1 MNNHFAEL
9 INTRLKPDVETRLD
23 MSRFNGFPSAPKR
36 LKRFSSTSLGC
47 TGLKSGVNESSLRK
61 TFSFLLVLLTV
72 LLHAASSFAEQTDD
86 TEYEAVAEEYIKT
99 YLAAHPLEGTALG
112 LHEYDGKISDYSRLA
127 LDAELSRLRR
137 FEDRLAKFD
146 PAKLGARQS
155 IDLRILQAAVK
166 KDLFEMQD
174 MSVFE
179 RNPMVYAGAADVNV
193 YIKRNFAP
201 LEDRVRSLVAIESQ
215 IPNILIA
222 ARTNLND
229 VLPKP
234 YVELAIQVAKG
245 SADFLKK
252 DLVSAVS
259 GLKDEQLRAAFLNA
273 NRKAA
278 NALNDYAAWLEREK
292 LPKASLDFA
301 LGEEKFHRFL
311 AQTELV
317 DLPPEKILEIGMAQL
332 KTEQDAFAEAAKKV
346 DPNKPPIEVFKQI
359 QTEHPTPDKLIPD
372 VAKDLDKIRKYVL
385 SHHLVGI
392 PSEIRAKVKETP
404 QYLRAT
410 SFASMDTPGPF
421 EKRAT
426 EAYYYVTPTENDWP
440 DKQKQEWLTAVNYYT
455 SDITSI
461 HEAYPGHYVQFLHLN
476 ASPATKVEKIFGS
489 YAFIEG
495 WAHYCEKMMLDEG
508 YGSATRS
515 TPNEEDVKRAAKY
528 RMAQA
533 DEALLRLCRLCVS
546 IKMHTQN
553 MSIEEATKFFQENC
567 YYEEKPARQEA
578 TRGTFDPGYLNYTL
592 GKLEILKLRD
602 DYKAQQGDAFSLQKF
617 HNELLNHGMP
627 PIRLLREIM
636 LKDQSKWD
644 QVL

>member
-1 MNNHFAEL
+1 M
-9 INTRLKPDVETRLD
+9 KPTIPA
-23 MSRFNGFPSAPKR
+23 N
-36 LKRFSSTSLGC
+36 KRFFAIL
-47 TGLKSGVNESSLRK
+47 LLLAVAYL
-61 TFSFLLVLLTV
+61 SFKNLV
-72 LLHAASSFAEQTDD
+72 SFAAETEDP
-86 TEYEAVAEEYIKT
+86 EYEAVAEEYIKG
-99 YLAAHPLEGTALG
+99 YLSAHPLEGTALG
-112 LHEYDGKISDYSRLA
+112 LHEYDGKIADYSRLA

-137 FEDRLAKFD
+137 FDDRLSKFD
-146 PAKLGARQS
+146 PSKLSARQS

-166 KDLFEMQD
+166 RDLLEMQD

-179 RNPMVYAGAADVNV
+179 RNPMVYARAVDVNA

-234 YVELAIQVAKG
+234 YVELAIQIARG

-252 DLVSAVS
+252 DLVAAV
-259 GLKDEQLRAAFLNA
+259 GNLKDQQLRGAFHEA

-278 NALNDYAAWLEREK
+278 SALNDYAAWLEREK
-292 LPKASLDFA
+292 IPKASMDFA
-301 LGEEKFHRFL
+301 VGEEKFRRFL

-317 DLPPEKILEIGMAQL
+317 DLPPQKVLEIGMEQL
-332 KTEQDAFAEAAKKV
+332 KAEQTAFAEAARKI
-346 DPNKPPIEVFKQI
+346 DPNKSPIEVFKQI
-359 QTEHPTPDKLIPD
+359 QSEHPTPQNLISD

-385 SHHLVGI
+385 NRRLVSI
-392 PSEIRAKVKETP
+392 PSDVRAKVKETP

-421 EKRAT
+421 EKHAN

-440 DKQKQEWLTAVNYYT
+440 EKQKEEWLTAFNYYT
-455 SDITSI
+455 SDVTSI

-476 ASPATKVEKIFGS
+476 ASPASKVEKIFGS
-489 YAFIEG
+489 YAFTEG

-508 YGSATRS
+508 YGSSTNS
-515 TPNEEDVKRAAKY
+515 TPSEEDVKRAAKY

-546 IKMHTQN
+546 IKMHTQK
-553 MSIEEATKFFQENC
+553 MSLDEATKFFQENC

-578 TRGTFDPGYLNYTL
+578 IRGTFDPGYLNYTV

-602 DYKAQQGDAFSLQKF
+602 DYKAQQGDDFSLQKF

-636 LKDQSKWD
+636 LKDQNKWD

>member
-1 MNNHFAEL
+1 M
-9 INTRLKPDVETRLD
+9 LK
-23 MSRFNGFPSAPKR
+23 A
-36 LKRFSSTSLGC
+36 
-47 TGLKSGVNESSLRK
+47 
-61 TFSFLLVLLTV
+61 FSFIFSLVALSL
-72 LLHAASSFAEQTDD
+72 SCGDSFATQTADV
-86 TEYEAVAEEYIKT
+86 EYEAVAEEYIKT

-112 LHEYDGKISDYSRLA
+112 LHEYDGKITDYSRLA

-137 FEDRLAKFD
+137 FDDRLTKFD
-146 PAKLGARQS
+146 PGELSPRQS

-166 KDLFEMQD
+166 KELFQMQEM
-174 MSVFE
+174 SIFE
-179 RNPMVYAGAADVNV
+179 RNPMVYARAADVNV

-222 ARTNLND
+222 ARTNLSD
-229 VLPKP
+229 VLPRP
-234 YVELAIQVAKG
+234 YVELAVQIARA
-245 SADFLKK
+245 SSDFLKK
-252 DLVSAVS
+252 DLVAAVA
-259 GLKDEQLRAAFLNA
+259 GLKDEQIRVAFQES

-278 NALNDYAAWLEREK
+278 SALTDYAAWLEREK

-301 LGEEKFHRFL
+301 LGEEKFRRL
-311 AQTELV
+311 LTQTELV
-317 DLPPEKILEIGMAQL
+317 DLPPEKILEIGMEQL
-332 KTEQDAFAEAAKKV
+332 KTEQEAFADAAKRI
-346 DPNKPPIEVFKQI
+346 DPNKSAIEVFKQI
-359 QTEHPTPDKLIPD
+359 QSEHPTPENLIPD
-372 VAKDLDKIRKYVL
+372 VGKDLDKLRKYVS
-385 SHHLVGI
+385 SHHLVTI
-392 PSEIRAKVKETP
+392 PADVRAKVKETP

-421 EKRAT
+421 ERRAT

-440 DKQKQEWLTAVNYYT
+440 EKQKQEWLTAFNYYT
-455 SDITSI
+455 SDVVSI

-476 ASPATKVEKIFGS
+476 ASPASKVEKIFGS

-508 YGSATRS
+508 YGSPTSAS
-515 TPNEEDVKRAAKY
+515 PSEEDVKRAAKY

-553 MSIEEATKFFQENC
+553 MSIEEATKFFKDNC

-578 TRGTFDPGYLNYTL
+578 IRGTFDPGYLNYTL
-592 GKLEILKLRD
+592 GKLQILKLRD
-602 DYKAQQGDAFSLQKF
+602 DYKTQEGDDFSIQKF
-617 HNELLNHGMP
+617 HNELLSHGMP

-636 LKDQSKWD
+636 LKDQTKWD
-644 QVL
+644 EVL

>member
-1 MNNHFAEL
+1 MKIFF
-9 INTRLKPDVETRLD
+9 R
-23 MSRFNGFPSAPKR
+23 
-36 LKRFSSTSLGC
+36 
-47 TGLKSGVNESSLRK
+47 
-61 TFSFLLVLLTV
+61 LLVIALLLPSTN
-72 LLHAASSFAEQTDD
+72 SFAAQTADAD
-86 TEYEAVAEEYIKT
+86 YEAVAEEYIKG
-99 YLAAHPLEGTALG
+99 YLAARPLQGTALG
-112 LHEYDGKISDYSRLA
+112 LHEYDGKITDYSRLA

-137 FEDRLAKFD
+137 FDDRLNKFD
-146 PAKLGARQS
+146 PTQLGQRQS
-155 IDLRILQAAVK
+155 IDLRILQAAIK
-166 KDLFEMQD
+166 NELFQMQD

-179 RNPMVYAGAADVNV
+179 RNPMVYARAADLNIYVQ
-193 YIKRNFAP
+193 RNFAP
-201 LEDRVRSLVAIESQ
+201 LEDRVRSLIAIESQ

-222 ARTNLND
+222 ARTNLNE

-234 YVELAIQVAKG
+234 HVELAIQIARG
-245 SADFLKK
+245 SSDFLKK
-252 DLVSAVS
+252 DLPTAIG
-259 GLKDEQLRAAFLNA
+259 GLKDESLRAAFQSA

-278 NALNDYAAWLEREK
+278 NALSDYAAWLEREK

-301 LGEEKFHRFL
+301 LGEEKFRQL
-311 AQTELV
+311 LVQTELV
-317 DLPPEKILEIGMAQL
+317 DLPPRKILEIGLEQL
-332 KTEQDAFAEAAKKV
+332 KAEREAFADAARKI
-346 DPNKPPIEVFKQI
+346 DRSKPAIQVFKQI
-359 QTEHPTPDKLIPD
+359 QSDHPTPQNLIPD
-372 VAKDLDKIRKYVL
+372 VTKDLDKIRKYVT
-385 SHHLVGI
+385 SHHLVTI
-392 PSEIRAKVKETP
+392 PSDVRAKVKETP
-404 QYLRAT
+404 QYDRAT

-440 DKQKQEWLTAVNYYT
+440 DKQKEEWLTAFNYYT

-476 ASPATKVEKIFGS
+476 ASPASKVEKIFGS
-489 YAFIEG
+489 YAFTEG

-508 YGSATRS
+508 YGSVTSS
-515 TPNEEDVKRAAKY
+515 TPSEEDVKRAAKY

-553 MSIEEATKFFQENC
+553 MSIEEATKFFQDNC

-578 TRGTFDPGYLNYTL
+578 MRATFDPLYLNYTL
-592 GKLEILKLRD
+592 GKLQILKLRD

-644 QVL
+644 EVL

>member
-1 MNNHFAEL
+1 M
-9 INTRLKPDVETRLD
+9 KPAFRVK
-23 MSRFNGFPSAPKR
+23 A
-36 LKRFSSTSLGC
+36 
-47 TGLKSGVNESSLRK
+47 
-61 TFSFLLVLLTV
+61 FSFILFLTALSLFSKNV
-72 LLHAASSFAEQTDD
+72 PSLAAESEDG
-86 TEYEAVAEEYIKT
+86 EYEAVAEEYIKG
-99 YLAAHPLEGTALG
+99 YLGAHPLEGTALG
-112 LHEYDGKISDYSRLA
+112 LHEYDGKITDYSRLA

-137 FEDRLAKFD
+137 FDDRLAKFD
-146 PAKLGARQS
+146 PGKLSPRQS

-179 RNPMVYAGAADVNV
+179 RNPMVYARAADVNV

-222 ARTNLND
+222 ARTNLNA
-229 VLPKP
+229 VVPKP
-234 YVELAIQVAKG
+234 YVELAIQIAKG

-252 DLVSAVS
+252 DLVAAI
-259 GLKDEQLRAAFLNA
+259 GNLKDEQLRVAFHEA
-273 NRKAA
+273 NRRGA

-292 LPKASLDFA
+292 LPKASMDFA
-301 LGEEKFHRFL
+301 LGEEKFGRFL
-311 AQTELV
+311 AQTQLV
-317 DLPPEKILEIGMAQL
+317 DLPPQKILEIGLEQL
-332 KTEQDAFAEAAKKV
+332 KAEQAAFAEAAKKI
-346 DPNKPPIEVFKQI
+346 DPNKSPIEVFKQI
-359 QTEHPTPDKLIPD
+359 QSEHPTPQNLITD

-385 SHHLVGI
+385 SQHLVSI

-421 EKRAT
+421 EKRAN
-426 EAYYYVTPTENDWP
+426 EAYYYVTPAENDWP
-440 DKQKQEWLTAVNYYT
+440 EKQKEEWLTAFNYYT
-455 SDITSI
+455 SDVVSI

-476 ASPATKVEKIFGS
+476 ASPANKVEKIFGS
-489 YAFIEG
+489 YAFVEG

-508 YGSATRS
+508 YGSSTNS
-515 TPNEEDVKRAAKY
+515 TPSEDDVKRAAKY
-528 RMAQA
+528 RMAQT

-546 IKMHTQN
+546 IKMHTQK
-553 MSIEEATKFFQENC
+553 MSLDDATKFFRENC

-578 TRGTFDPGYLNYTL
+578 MRGTFDPGYLNYTL
-592 GKLEILKLRD
+592 GKLQILKLRD
-602 DYKAQQGDAFSLQKF
+602 DYKAQQGDDFSLQKF

-636 LKDQSKWD
+636 LKDQSKWNE
-644 QVL
+644 VL